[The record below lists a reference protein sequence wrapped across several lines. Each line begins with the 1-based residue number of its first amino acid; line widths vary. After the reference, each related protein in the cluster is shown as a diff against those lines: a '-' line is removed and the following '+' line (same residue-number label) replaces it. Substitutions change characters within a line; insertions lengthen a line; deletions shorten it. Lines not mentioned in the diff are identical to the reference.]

1 MVIPGLSQLAMAIK
15 AVEDHARACQS
26 GEEERMV
33 LLTREEVD
41 VIESFRR
48 FKAQDFD

>member
-1 MVIPGLSQLAMAIK
+1 MIVPGMSLLLKDIK
-15 AVEDHARACQS
+15 AVEDHARACQLR
-26 GEEERMV
+26 EATRTM

-48 FKAQDFD
+48 FKAEGSD

>member
-1 MVIPGLSQLAMAIK
+1 MIPGMPDLFKAIK

-26 GEEERMV
+26 SEEQRMV

-41 VIESFRR
+41 VIKSFRR
-48 FKAQDFD
+48 FKAQEHD